1 MSGEIEREVNLISS
15 KIDNNIMDG
24 RGVERGP
31 LQLDIGIVVSGLGGN
46 SNQERNQFN
55 GLFSFFGVD
64 FGLYIGPSY
73 NPFRTIGPS
82 IGIGLVIGSNG
93 FLAAKLGIHFRR
105 TFGLAMLIPI
115 VPIYG
120 ATGVGL
126 VATLPVPEGAK
137 AAAIMPLLLVPA
149 AFVYQENLKEL
160 RRRGTGTLMK
170 LRSYLPGKKI

>member
-1 MSGEIEREVNLISS
+1 
-15 KIDNNIMDG
+15 MDG

-55 GLFSFFGVD
+55 GLVSFFGVD

-82 IGIGLVIGSNG
+82 IGIGVVIGSNG

-105 TFGLAMLIPI
+105 AFGLGMLIPI

-120 ATGVGL
+120 ATGASL
-126 VATLPVPEGAK
+126 AAMLPISEGAK
-137 AAAIMPLLLVPA
+137 AAITIPLLLVPA
-149 AFVYQENLKEL
+149 AFIYQGNLKEL
-160 RRRGTGTLMK
+160 RRRGIETLTK
-170 LRSYLPGKKI
+170 LRPRLPGKKY